1 MTWHR
6 GFVLCADSDSVAV
19 GAMLGQ
25 VATAVVLASCNGET
39 AFAFT
44 SRIVPDLGSIPG
56 CVVGVDDGVAN
67 YFHEIH
73 GDFSPIQVDV
83 RLGLTFSLVVEAES
97 AVMKSK
103 SVRKNFARL
112 GRACDFAEEEGRR
125 GYRWDID
132 VDPGYPAIGS
142 FSDSLASTE
151 AALIQAGE
159 SYRVA
164 TFDDCFGAVRG
175 ELSEIEEIWAEPI
188 AIVTI
193 EWSGASGDLQSVTA
207 NDSEF
212 VVEADDLPELPM

>member
-6 GFVLCADSDSVAV
+6 GFVLCAKSDSEAV
-19 GAMLGQ
+19 GALLCD
-25 VATAVVLASCNGET
+25 VATGVLVDSCNGET
-39 AFAFT
+39 AFAFS

-56 CVVGVDDGVAN
+56 CVVGVDAGVAN

-73 GDFSPIQVDV
+73 GGFLAAHVDV
-83 RLGLTFSLVVEAES
+83 RLGLTFGLVVEADS

-103 SVRKNFARL
+103 NVRKDFARL
-112 GRACDFAEEEGRR
+112 GRACDFAESDGRR
-125 GYRWDID
+125 AYRWDLD
-132 VDPGYPAIGS
+132 LEPSDTAIQS
-142 FSDSLASTE
+142 FSNTLASIE

-159 SYRVA
+159 PYRVA
-164 TFDDCFGAVRG
+164 TFDDRFGAVRG

-193 EWSGASGDLQSVTA
+193 EWSGPSGDLQSVTA

-212 VVEADDLPELPM
+212 VVEADDLPDLPE